1 MQKVYRDDIS
11 VVLCGEAGAGIQT
24 VENVV
29 SRIFKDAGFNLF
41 TSKEYMSR
49 VRGGSNSTQLRI
61 SSKPIDCY
69 CDRIDV
75 FVPLDKN
82 AYGHLRH
89 RITAET
95 AILADKKTVGDL
107 DKPFIDIALSD
118 FAREIGGA
126 IFSNIIAGGIIL
138 GMFKADFA
146 VFEKIIGES
155 FASKGEDAVNKNIA
169 AGRKGYEIAE
179 KILEEVRI
187 EVSKDCAKDK
197 KIFISGAD
205 AIGLGALAGGCDFIA
220 SYPMT
225 PGSSVFMFMAKH
237 QKEFGIAVEQAE
249 DEIAA
254 VNMAIGASFAGAR
267 SMVSTSGGGF
277 ALMCEGVSLSAMTE
291 TPVVIHLAQRPGPA
305 TGLPTRTEQAD
316 LELALYAGHG
326 EFPRA
331 IFAPGTPKDCFEM
344 TKKAF
349 YIADKYQIPVFVLS
363 DQYLVDSIFDC
374 PCFNKPESPL
384 KHIFETEPGYMRYR
398 NSPNGV
404 SPRGVPGYG
413 KGYVC
418 ADSDEHDETGHITES
433 GNMRVLM
440 NKKRISK
447 YKGLLQET
455 EEPELIGNPDYENIV
470 ICWGSA
476 KDAVREALYLLRDP
490 KTAML
495 YYKQVYPVHVKTNDY
510 LRQASRII
518 FVENNF
524 SGQFENLIRKFTN
537 VRSTV
542 HVHKY
547 DGLPFSADKL
557 AEQIKSLLE
566 VG

>member
-1 MQKVYRDDIS
+1 MPKIYKDDIS
-11 VVLCGEAGAGIQT
+11 IVLCGEAGAGIQT

-29 SRIFKDAGFNLF
+29 SKIFKAAGFNLF

-49 VRGGSNSTQLRI
+49 VRGGSNSTQLRV

-69 CDRIDV
+69 CDRMDV
-75 FVPLDKN
+75 FVPLDKD
-82 AYGHLRH
+82 AYEHLYH
-89 RITAET
+89 RISDNTT
-95 AILADKKTVGDL
+95 ILADKEILGGI
-107 DKPFIDIALSD
+107 DKPFIDIPLSKS
-118 FAREIGGA
+118 AKEIGGT
-126 IFSNIIAGGIIL
+126 IFSNIIASGIIL

-146 VFEKIIGES
+146 SLENIIRES
-155 FASKGEDAVNKNIA
+155 FSKKGEEIVNKNIE
-169 AGRKGYEIAE
+169 AGKKGYEIAANILKE
-179 KILEEVRI
+179 IQIEVGKDTGAAGKILL
-187 EVSKDCAKDK
+187 
-197 KIFISGAD
+197 SGAD
-205 AIGLGALAGGCDFIA
+205 AIGLGALAAGCDFIS

-225 PGSSVFMFMAKH
+225 PGTSVFMFMAKH

-254 VNMAIGASFAGAR
+254 INMAVGASFAGAR

-331 IFAPGTPKDCFEM
+331 VFAPGTPKDCFEM
-344 TKKAF
+344 TQKAF
-349 YIADKYQIPVFVLS
+349 EIADKYQVPVFILS
-363 DQYLVDSIFDC
+363 DQYLVDSIFNC
-374 PCFNKPESPL
+374 EAFAKPEIPV
-384 KHIFETEPGYMRYR
+384 KHIFEMPADYMRYL
-398 NSPNGV
+398 NTPNGV

-413 KGYVC
+413 KGLICV
-418 ADSDEHDETGHITES
+418 DSDEHDETGHITES
-433 GNMRVLM
+433 ENMRVLM
-440 NKKRISK
+440 NKKRIKK
-447 YKGLLQET
+447 YRGILEET
-455 EEPELIGNPDYENIV
+455 VEPELIGNPEYENLV
-470 ICWGSA
+470 ICWGSTR
-476 KDAVREALYLLRDP
+476 DVVRESLYMLKDP

-495 YYKQVYPVHVKTNDY
+495 YYKQVYPIHIKTNDY
-510 LRQASRII
+510 LRKASRII

-542 HVHKY
+542 HIHKY
-547 DGLPFSADKL
+547 DGLPFSADKV
-557 AEQIKSLLE
+557 AQQIKSLLE
-566 VG
+566 VR